1 MSKPVYNCIVF
12 TLKEQKRGVVM
23 DKLTESLIKHLCPT
37 CCGNCDK
44 GAVIIQTK
52 EMLQLYCP
60 DYKPNRDKIRKL
72 AYKDSKT
79 ITAQRSKAIMD
90 LNI

>member
-1 MSKPVYNCIVF
+1 
-12 TLKEQKRGVVM
+12 M

-37 CCGNCDK
+37 CQGICDK

-60 DYKPNRDKIRKL
+60 DYKPDKEKIKRM
-72 AYKDSKT
+72 AYKDSKVN
-79 ITAQRSKAIMD
+79 ITAQKGKAIMN

>member
-1 MSKPVYNCIVF
+1 
-12 TLKEQKRGVVM
+12 M

-37 CCGNCDK
+37 CCGECDK
-44 GAVIIQTK
+44 GLVIIKTK
-52 EMLQLYCP
+52 DTVELHCP
-60 DYKPNRDKIRKL
+60 NYKPDKEKIKSM
-72 AYKDSKT
+72 AYKDNKVN

>member
-1 MSKPVYNCIVF
+1 
-12 TLKEQKRGVVM
+12 M

-37 CCGNCDK
+37 CQGICDK

-60 DYKPNRDKIRKL
+60 DYIPNKKKIEEL
-72 AYKDSKT
+72 AYKDNKVN
-79 ITAQRSKAIMD
+79 ITAQRGKALMN

>member
-1 MSKPVYNCIVF
+1 
-12 TLKEQKRGVVM
+12 M

-79 ITAQRSKAIMD
+79 ITAQRSKSIMD

>member
-1 MSKPVYNCIVF
+1 
-12 TLKEQKRGVVM
+12 M

-37 CCGNCDK
+37 CQGICDK

-60 DYKPNRDKIRKL
+60 DYKPNKKKIEEL
-72 AYKDSKT
+72 AYKDNKVN
-79 ITAQRSKAIMD
+79 ITAQRGKALMN
-90 LNI
+90 LNM

>member
-1 MSKPVYNCIVF
+1 
-12 TLKEQKRGVVM
+12 M

-52 EMLQLYCP
+52 EMLQLYCL

-79 ITAQRSKAIMD
+79 ITAQRGKALMN

>member
-1 MSKPVYNCIVF
+1 
-12 TLKEQKRGVVM
+12 M

-60 DYKPNRDKIRKL
+60 DYKPNRDKIKKL

-79 ITAQRSKAIMD
+79 ITAQRSKSIMD

>member
-1 MSKPVYNCIVF
+1 MC
-12 TLKEQKRGVVM
+12 
-23 DKLTESLIKHLCPT
+23 KLTESLIKHLCPT

-60 DYKPNRDKIRKL
+60 DYKPNKEKIREL

-79 ITAQRSKAIMD
+79 ITAQRGKALMN

>member
-1 MSKPVYNCIVF
+1 
-12 TLKEQKRGVVM
+12 M

-37 CCGNCDK
+37 CQGTFDK

-60 DYKPNRDKIRKL
+60 DYKPDKGKIKSL
-72 AYKDSKT
+72 AYKDSKVN
-79 ITAQRSKAIMD
+79 ITAQRKKALMD

>member
-1 MSKPVYNCIVF
+1 
-12 TLKEQKRGVVM
+12 M
-23 DKLTESLIKHLCPT
+23 DKLTESLIKYLCPT

>member
-1 MSKPVYNCIVF
+1 
-12 TLKEQKRGVVM
+12 M

-37 CCGNCDK
+37 CCGECNK
-44 GAVIIQTK
+44 GLVIIKTK
-52 EMLQLYCP
+52 DTVELHCP
-60 DYKPNRDKIRKL
+60 DYKPDKEKIKSL
-72 AYKDSKT
+72 AYKDSKVN

>member
-1 MSKPVYNCIVF
+1 
-12 TLKEQKRGVVM
+12 M

-37 CCGNCDK
+37 CQGICDK
-44 GAVIIQTK
+44 GLVIIKTK
-52 EMLQLYCP
+52 DTIELYCP

-79 ITAQRSKAIMD
+79 ITAQRGKALMN

>member
-1 MSKPVYNCIVF
+1 
-12 TLKEQKRGVVM
+12 M
-23 DKLTESLIKHLCPT
+23 DTLTESLIKHLCPT
-37 CCGNCDK
+37 CQGICDK

-60 DYKPNRDKIRKL
+60 DYKPNKKKIEEL
-72 AYKDSKT
+72 AYKDNKVN
-79 ITAQRSKAIMD
+79 ITAQRGKALMN

>member
-1 MSKPVYNCIVF
+1 
-12 TLKEQKRGVVM
+12 M

-37 CCGNCDK
+37 CQGKCDK
-44 GAVIIQTK
+44 GLVIIKTK
-52 EMLQLYCP
+52 DTVELHCP
-60 DYKPNRDKIRKL
+60 DYKPNRGKIKEL
-72 AYKDSKT
+72 TYKDSKT

>member
-1 MSKPVYNCIVF
+1 
-12 TLKEQKRGVVM
+12 M

-37 CCGNCDK
+37 CQGKCDK
-44 GAVIIQTK
+44 GLVIIKTK
-52 EMLQLYCP
+52 DTIELNCP

-79 ITAQRSKAIMD
+79 ITAQRGKALMN

>member
-1 MSKPVYNCIVF
+1 
-12 TLKEQKRGVVM
+12 M

-60 DYKPNRDKIRKL
+60 DYKPNKEKIREL

-79 ITAQRSKAIMD
+79 ITAQRGKAIMD

>member
-1 MSKPVYNCIVF
+1 
-12 TLKEQKRGVVM
+12 M

-79 ITAQRSKAIMD
+79 ITAQRGKAIMD

>member
-1 MSKPVYNCIVF
+1 MC
-12 TLKEQKRGVVM
+12 
-23 DKLTESLIKHLCPT
+23 KLTESLIKHLCPT

-60 DYKPNRDKIRKL
+60 DYKPDKEKIKSL
-72 AYKDSKT
+72 AYKDNKAN
-79 ITAQRSKAIMD
+79 ITAQRSKSIMD

>member
-1 MSKPVYNCIVF
+1 MC
-12 TLKEQKRGVVM
+12 
-23 DKLTESLIKHLCPT
+23 KLTESMLKHLCIT
-37 CCGNCDK
+37 CCGECNK

-60 DYKPNRDKIRKL
+60 DYKPNREIIKKL
-72 AYKDSKT
+72 AYQDNKVN
-79 ITAQRSKAIMD
+79 ITARKSKALMD

>member
-1 MSKPVYNCIVF
+1 
-12 TLKEQKRGVVM
+12 M

-52 EMLQLYCP
+52 EMLQLYCL
-60 DYKPNRDKIRKL
+60 DYKPDKEKIKSM
-72 AYKDSKT
+72 AYKDSKVN
-79 ITAQRSKAIMD
+79 ITAQRSKSIMD